1 MHTYTD
7 LSLPMD
13 VLYYITMFVYSA
25 AIYLLCKYWNKM
37 FIEVDLLGMPIIIVI
52 PYCLMALCN
61 KTINEYSCLMN
72 IHVKIILFSVW
83 CFVDHCLV
91 FCHFSFSH
99 CVVCPS
105 AIYGFWLL
113 HYNVCLLC
121 CHLFVVQ
128 ILE

>member
-52 PYCLMALCN
+52 S
-61 KTINEYSCLMN
+61 I
-72 IHVKIILFSVW
+72 
-83 CFVDHCLV
+83 
-91 FCHFSFSH
+91 
-99 CVVCPS
+99 
-105 AIYGFWLL
+105 
-113 HYNVCLLC
+113 
-121 CHLFVVQ
+121 
-128 ILE
+128 